1 MHHFS
6 YLKIKWAHLI
16 ILGFLKKA
24 LKEIRSNFNSDEVIL
39 QIDNARYH
47 WTTKAL
53 EFYSNNGIKVIDWPP
68 YSSDLNQI
76 EHIWAFLKKQSEG
89 KKFATINQLKN

>member
-1 MHHFS
+1 M
-6 YLKIKWAHLI
+6 
-16 ILGFLKKA
+16 
-24 LKEIRSNFNSDEVIL
+24 L

-53 EFYSNNGIKVIDWPP
+53 KFYSKNGIKVIDWPP

-76 EHIWAFLKKQSEG
+76 EHIWAFVKKQLEG
-89 KKFATINQLKN
+89 KKFATMNQLKNEPNEFEKVLMRV